1 MTGQSHRS
9 LLQTLCMLG
18 REALDSMPGMPGASG
33 DYLITLYYV
42 LPVVQY
48 GTPVG

>member
-1 MTGQSHRS
+1 
-9 LLQTLCMLG
+9 MLG
-18 REALDSMPGMPGASG
+18 REALDSMPGASG